1 MEDCRNWNEKEYR
14 ASIVAERDVHSRT
27 IFAAAFVPA
36 TASAVPEHV
45 ATASSNG
52 SVALYP
58 VQPSV
63 SSSSHVRASSVARSL
78 GIAKPS
84 MIVGKHDGPAYGLLS
99 YGEDDNALLL
109 SCGDDGRIQGWRWKE
124 IHAALSCETTSG
136 RKLQPTLD
144 FRNPQQR
151 GPFSAL
157 CPIPETNA
165 LAANSRTGCLFA
177 AAGDGCAY
185 AWDMETGKNTMVFQG
200 HSDYLH
206 CIASRPSHN
215 QIITGSEDGTARI
228 WDCRSGECVAA
239 LDPWNAVKISKKP
252 MAKLPWISCL
262 SLDAS
267 DNWLVCGNGGHCV
280 TLWSLPGLDC
290 VTRICMRATPQ
301 AVTIANDQ
309 ILTVGT
315 QPILSRWSFGGTL
328 LSQAMCAP
336 LSAFSVSV
344 HPSGLTAVAGYGG
357 LVDII
362 SEFGSHLCTFC
373 CG

>member
-36 TASAVPEHV
+36 TASAVREHV
-45 ATASSNG
+45 ATACSNE
-52 SVALYP
+52 AWLCTLP
-58 VQPSV
+58 
-63 SSSSHVRASSVARSL
+63 

-84 MIVGKHDGPAYGLLS
+84 MTVWKHDGPAYGLLS
-99 YGEDDNALLL
+99 YGEDHNALLL
-109 SCGDDGRIQGWRWKE
+109 
-124 IHAALSCETTSG
+124 
-136 RKLQPTLD
+136 
-144 FRNPQQR
+144 R

-185 AWDMETGKNTMVFQG
+185 VWDMNTMVCQG

-206 CIASRPSHN
+206 CIASQPSHN

-228 WDCRSGECVAA
+228 WGKFYCQSGECVAA
-239 LDPWNAVKISKKP
+239 LDPWNAV
-252 MAKLPWISCL
+252 WV
-262 SLDAS
+262 
-267 DNWLVCGNGGHCV
+267 LVCGNGGHCV
-280 TLWSLPGLDC
+280 TLWRLPGLDC
-290 VTRICMRATPQ
+290 VTHICMCAAPQ

-309 ILTVGT
+309 ILTMGT
-315 QPILSRWSFGGTL
+315 QPILSRWSFGCTL

-344 HPSGLTAVAGYGG
+344 HPSRLTAVAGYGG